1 MKITAQTRRKR
12 TIRIANDDFTLFNRN
27 NDGSYSNGIKV
38 KDIYAEW
45 GKAVFEQKYGVGTDY
60 KGLLVIDGT
69 KPFVTE
75 PADGF
80 FTISK
85 DDRIV
90 PFLTDSTLAELLE
103 DGEKLYT
110 VKEVSIYTRCGCL
123 LSVEVLLG

>member
-12 TIRIANDDFTLFNRN
+12 TIKVANDDFTLFNRQT
-27 NDGSYSNGIKV
+27 DGSYSKGIKV
-38 KDIYAEW
+38 TDVYAEW
-45 GKAVFEQKYGVGTDY
+45 SRAMFEKKYGTGTNY

-75 PADGF
+75 PTDGY
-80 FTISK
+80 FTIRQ

-90 PFLTDSTLAELLE
+90 PFLTDSTIAELLD

-110 VKEVSIYTRCGCL
+110 VKEVSTYTMYGCL